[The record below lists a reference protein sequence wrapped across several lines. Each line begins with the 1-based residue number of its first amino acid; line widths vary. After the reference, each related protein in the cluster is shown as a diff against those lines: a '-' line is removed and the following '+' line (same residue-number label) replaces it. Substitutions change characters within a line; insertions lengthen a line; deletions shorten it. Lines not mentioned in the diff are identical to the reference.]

1 MNDKGELEHGG
12 ILGLGFGG
20 TVLLFL
26 VCFIFVLIVL

>member
-12 ILGLGFGG
+12 MLGLGFGG

-26 VCFIFVLIVL
+26 LCFVVTIIIL